1 MSILKKKTKP
11 QEKEPKTAV
20 KQGTHPAIQTLEN
33 GMISIVDI
41 ISPSSIEVDFRSI
54 RVGEMYYT
62 TLFIVG
68 YPRFVS
74 PNWLEPLIDYDHTLD
89 IAMFCYPASSS
100 DVLEDLR
107 RKIAEMEATIDSE
120 EQQGR
125 VVDPKVTAALEDA
138 LSLQEELAKGVERFF
153 QFSFYI
159 TLSSDSQTEL
169 YDAAK
174 RLKTTL
180 ASLLLTAKFSTLQ
193 MEEGFKS
200 TLPMGQDRL
209 YITRNMDTT
218 SLASTFPFTSAV
230 LTQNRG
236 VMYGMN
242 PQNGSLIIFDRFSL
256 ENANEVVLGKS
267 GAGKSYLIKLEIM
280 RQFMLGTEVIV
291 VDPEGEYETLANT
304 LGGEVVSFTPSSP
317 IKINPFDLSQLYE
330 EGENELGL
338 KILSLHGLLKLIMG
352 ELDAAHDAALDKALV
367 ATYQQKG
374 ITPDPSTQQKA
385 PPLMEDLYKT
395 LLGMEDSAAKEM
407 ALRLEK
413 FIQGSAAGIFNQSSN
428 FDIKNP
434 LTIFSIK
441 HLEEELRPIAMHIIL
456 DFVWTKVKKTL
467 KRRILVL
474 DEAWYMMKYEDSA
487 SFVYS
492 IAKRARKY
500 YLGLT
505 TATQDVEDFLKT
517 DYGKAV
523 LTNSSIQMLLKQGTA
538 EVDIISNTF
547 YLSEGEK
554 QLLTSAGIG
563 EGLFFAGQNH
573 VAMKALAAPFEHELI
588 TSNPEELLKRQEKA
602 ALQKAMPV
610 EKPADAQQ
618 ATNPELTAQKPEEPA
633 NTPSSS
639 FENILSSIQ
648 ESAREDLQ
656 KPPAQ
661 VPPSEP
667 QSVSIPPSSQSE
679 TPPTADPTQLPK

>member
-11 QEKEPKTAV
+11 QEKEPKTAI